1 MPPSLQALVKEKLS
15 RTIKDSLED
24 FAVHA
29 LSPLG
34 FMPAAHHKLLISK
47 LEAVERGDIKRLMVA
62 MPPGSAKSTYV
73 SVLFPA
79 WFIARNS
86 NKSIIAASHTADL
99 ADSFSRKVQSMVREH
114 GDLLNYNMVNEA
126 ASLWQTSNGGQYKA
140 AGVGGPVTGFRA
152 DCVTGD
158 TIVHTLAG
166 SIPIKDVVVGTE
178 SGYVLS
184 YAKETASS
192 VFRRVVAIARRDA
205 KTIWRIHTGAG
216 NVVEATGNHRF
227 YTSRG
232 WAEASS
238 LVVGDVLLRSL
249 SGARREVGRR
259 SQEASKQAVV
269 LRKGMLN
276 PHYERSERLVG
287 QGMQPL
293 FCANGRTSKGAEG
306 LLRQLP
312 SGHSSEAF
320 VCQSNSSIPS
330 PLPIL
335 QRSIHSAKSRRQ
347 GFVLQSGM
355 LKPNACV
362 SHDGRE
368 QSGLE
373 EWSQSNQ
380 ITEAF
385 CKSVPLNK
393 TIDSKAGRV
402 PVCGLRE
409 ARNASSSSHQYGCFG
424 QSLGESSDTLRD
436 LSHEMAWR
444 GAFQTQEDVVALVEC
459 VHEPATVYD
468 IQVDGTECFFAN
480 GILIHNCAIIDDPV
494 KSRADADSSTYRE
507 RAYNWFKAD
516 LSTRLK
522 PGAPCVLVMTRWHE
536 DDLAGRLLQDSPDGW
551 EVVSLPALAIE
562 NDPLGRIPGQPL
574 WSDDSYGY
582 GAELERIQRETGE
595 RDWFSLYQQS
605 PRPIT
610 GSIFKTQMITA
621 IEAAPAGLHPVRA
634 WDLASTAATGTR
646 DPDWTV
652 GVLMAKT
659 PAGTYVIL
667 DVVRLRGG
675 PEETENAIISTA
687 TRDGRRV
694 PVLLPQDP
702 GQAGKSQVA
711 YLTRK
716 LAGYTVKSGTE
727 TGDKAT
733 RAMPFASQVNVGNVS
748 MVSGPW
754 NKAFLDELAM
764 FPSGSK
770 DDQVDALSRAFAD
783 VNDSS
788 AIARFMALAS

>member
-1 MPPSLQALVKEKLS
+1 MKLPPSLRALVKEKLS

-24 FAVHA
+24 FAIHA

-47 LEAVERGDIKRLMVA
+47 LEAVERGDIKRLMVF
-62 MPPGSAKSTYV
+62 MPPGSAKSSYA

-79 WFIARNS
+79 WYMARNPR
-86 NKSIIAASHTADL
+86 KSIIAASHTADL
-99 ADSFSRKVQSMVREH
+99 AEAFSRKVQSTVREH
-114 GDLLNYNMVNEA
+114 TDLLGYNMTNEA
-126 ASLWQTSNGGQYKA
+126 ANLWLTDNDCQYKA

-152 DCVTGD
+152 D
-158 TIVHTLAG
+158 
-166 SIPIKDVVVGTE
+166 
-178 SGYVLS
+178 
-184 YAKETASS
+184 
-192 VFRRVVAIARRDA
+192 IA
-205 KTIWRIHTGAG
+205 
-216 NVVEATGNHRF
+216 
-227 YTSRG
+227 
-232 WAEASS
+232 
-238 LVVGDVLLRSL
+238 L
-249 SGARREVGRR
+249 
-259 SQEASKQAVV
+259 
-269 LRKGMLN
+269 
-276 PHYERSERLVG
+276 
-287 QGMQPL
+287 
-293 FCANGRTSKGAEG
+293 
-306 LLRQLP
+306 
-312 SGHSSEAF
+312 
-320 VCQSNSSIPS
+320 
-330 PLPIL
+330 
-335 QRSIHSAKSRRQ
+335 
-347 GFVLQSGM
+347 
-355 LKPNACV
+355 
-362 SHDGRE
+362 
-368 QSGLE
+368 
-373 EWSQSNQ
+373 
-380 ITEAF
+380 
-385 CKSVPLNK
+385 
-393 TIDSKAGRV
+393 
-402 PVCGLRE
+402 
-409 ARNASSSSHQYGCFG
+409 
-424 QSLGESSDTLRD
+424 
-436 LSHEMAWR
+436 
-444 GAFQTQEDVVALVEC
+444 
-459 VHEPATVYD
+459 
-468 IQVDGTECFFAN
+468 
-480 GILIHNCAIIDDPV
+480 IDDPV
-494 KSRADADSSTYRE
+494 KSRADAESNTYRE
-507 RAYNWFKAD
+507 KAYNWFKAD
-516 LSTRLK
+516 ISTRLK
-522 PGAPCVLVMTRWHE
+522 PGAPCVVIQTRWHE
-536 DDLAGRLLQDSPDGW
+536 DDLSGRLLQDNPEGW
-551 EVVSLPALAIE
+551 EVLSLPALAIE
-562 NDPLGRIPGQPL
+562 NDPLGRAPGQPL
-574 WSDDSYGY
+574 WADDSYGY
-582 GAELERIQRETGE
+582 GAELVRIQNDTGE